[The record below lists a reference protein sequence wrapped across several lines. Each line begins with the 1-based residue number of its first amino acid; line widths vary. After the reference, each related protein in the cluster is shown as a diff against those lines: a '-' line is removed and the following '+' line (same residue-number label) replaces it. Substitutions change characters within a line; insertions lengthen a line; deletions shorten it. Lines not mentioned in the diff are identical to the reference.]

1 MKYNEMNIKM
11 VADNERVRYV
21 LRKEGQKMLI
31 VIGVNPS
38 KATDKM
44 SDPTMTKVLGFADH
58 NGYDGFLM
66 LNLYPQRCTNPNDLD
81 KEMDEGLHQANLKH
95 IASEISNMDSVSVL
109 LAFGDTIT
117 CRPYLKTCLKDVISL
132 LMPKNPKWFQI
143 GELTRNG
150 NPRHPSRAGYC
161 AFSPLDINKY
171 L

>member
-1 MKYNEMNIKM
+1 MKYSEMNIKM

-44 SDPTMTKVLGFADH
+44 SDPTMTKVLGFAEH

-66 LNLYPQRCTNPNDLD
+66 LNLYPQRCTNPYDLD
-81 KEMDEGLHQANLKH
+81 KDMDEELHQANLKH
-95 IASEISNMDSVSVL
+95 IASEVSNMGSVSVL
-109 LAFGDTIT
+109 LAFGDSIT
-117 CRPYLKTCLKDVISL
+117 CRPYLKTCLKDIISL
-132 LMPKNPKWFQI
+132 LMPKNPKWLQI
-143 GELTRNG
+143 GELTRCG

-161 AFSPLDINKY
+161 TFSSLDISKY

>member
-1 MKYNEMNIKM
+1 MKYSEMNIKM

-44 SDPTMTKVLGFADH
+44 SDLTMTKVLGFADH
-58 NGYDGFLM
+58 NGYDGLLM
-66 LNLYPQRCTNPNDLD
+66 LNLYPQRCTNPYDLD
-81 KEMDEGLHQANLKH
+81 KEMGEELHQANLKH
-95 IASEISNMDSVSVL
+95 IASEVSNMDSVSVL
-109 LAFGDTIT
+109 LAFGDSIA
-117 CRPYLKTCLKDVISL
+117 CRPYLKNCLKDIISL
-132 LMPKNPKWFQI
+132 LMPKNPKWLQI

-161 AFSPLDINKY
+161 AFSSLDINKY